1 MARMTKKKIKKYTK
15 VMTITSIVTLFFLV
29 LGITYAI
36 FRITVTAEKT
46 NVISVGTL
54 DVRIENEQDAITLKN
69 TLPLTNEEGLD
80 LTPYTFDVV
89 NRGTIDAEYDLYLNI
104 NEENTTLPLNT
115 IKYYIT
121 KETTDHQEV
130 PIMES
135 PQYITNMIDEEIDR
149 QTLYRLDYDDI
160 NIEQSYSYEMYLW
173 LDENASDEVLNKRF
187 EASIEVIATQPL
199 DYARMIKKVDVSED
213 NNQSIYAYLY
223 DDGTLKIEGAG
234 RITSNIA
241 SSITAGTNISIRN
254 IALSNGILNIP
265 AGLFQGNTNIKS
277 VTIPN
282 TVTEIAANAFA
293 NCKEIT
299 GTITVPDS
307 VVTIGKGAFQYCQ
320 KVQHIILPSSIT
332 RIENDTF
339 FQCHNLEEMV
349 IPENVTY
356 IGGNAFTR
364 CYQIQ
369 TLHIPSKVQTIGNWA
384 FDFMSKLESFDVDPD
399 NQYFIDADGILFTK
413 DMTKLVRMPVN
424 KVLDSYTI
432 PSSVKTLSVS
442 AFRSCA
448 SIKTIVIP
456 SPNITLQNDVFYNIP
471 NTVTIEINATSD
483 YIATH
488 WPSNWKNG
496 CSANI
501 VYLQDES

>member
-15 VMTITSIVTLFFLV
+15 IMSITSIVVLFFLV
-29 LGITYAI
+29 FGISYAI
-36 FRITVTAEKT
+36 FHITVRGEKINT
-46 NVISVGTL
+46 ISVGTL
-54 DVRIENEQDAITLKN
+54 DIRIENEQDAITLKN
-69 TLPLTNEEGLD
+69 TLPLTDEEGLD

-104 NEENTTLPLNT
+104 NEANTTLPLNA

-121 KETTDHQEV
+121 KENTDHEEIPV
-130 PIMES
+130 MEN
-135 PQYITNMIDEEIDR
+135 PQYITNMIDEEIDGK
-149 QTLYRLDYDDI
+149 TLYRLDYDDI
-160 NIEQSYSYEMYLW
+160 NIEQSYSYKMYLW
-173 LDENASDEVLNKRF
+173 LDENASEEVLNKSF
-187 EASIEVIATQPL
+187 EASVEVIATQPL
-199 DYARMIKKVDVSED
+199 DYARVIKKVDASE
-213 NNQSIYAYLY
+213 NQDKSVYGYLY
-223 DDGTLKIEGAG
+223 DDGTLKVEGTG

-241 SSITAGTNISIRN
+241 SSITEGTNVSIN
-254 IALSNGILNIP
+254 SITLSEGILNIP
-265 AGLFQGNTNIKS
+265 AGLFQNNTTIKE

-282 TVTEIAANAFA
+282 TVTEIAAYAFSG
-293 NCKEIT
+293 CIRIED
-299 GTITVPDS
+299 TITVPDS
-307 VVTIGKGAFQYCQ
+307 VIMIGKGAFQNCRNI
-320 KVQHIILPSSIT
+320 QHIILSSSIT

-339 FQCHNLEEMV
+339 SMCYNLEEMI

-364 CYQIQ
+364 CYQIK
-369 TLHIPSKVQTIGNWA
+369 TLRIPSKVQTIGNWA
-384 FDFMSKLESFDVDPD
+384 FDFMSRLEAFEVDPD
-399 NQYFIDADGILFTK
+399 NPYFIDVDGVLFTK

-432 PSSVKTLSVS
+432 PSTVKTLVVS
-442 AFRSCA
+442 AFRGCSN
-448 SIKTIVIP
+448 IKTIVIP
-456 SPNITLQNDVFYNIP
+456 SPNVTLQNDVFYNIP

-483 YIATH
+483 YIASH